1 MMLRRTLLLIA
12 LSAVLFAPFA
22 RAQTP
27 ADDTFFDSRGVK
39 IRYVDVG
46 RGEPVVLIH
55 GFSSS
60 LDANWRQTK
69 VIDALA
75 KDFRVVALDC
85 RGHGK
90 SDKPH
95 DAASYGLAMIDDV
108 TRLLDH
114 LGIAKA
120 HIVGYSMGGAIAG
133 KFITAHPDRVIS
145 ASFGGSAPR
154 LGWNAQAE
162 RDSNELAESLEHGQ
176 GMRPLI
182 LRLAPPN
189 EPKPS
194 DEAIEQQSRAIIGR
208 NDPLALAAVQRGNK
222 EQTVT
227 LADVRALR
235 MPLLAVI
242 GSADPIKAGVDA
254 FKTIKP
260 DLKVVVI
267 EGATHS
273 GVRGAPGRPEFAE
286 AVHDFI
292 AAHRSVK
299 RSAGL

>member
-1 MMLRRTLLLIA
+1 MMLRRTLLLVV
-12 LSAVLFAPFA
+12 AVATLFVPAA

-27 ADDTFFDSRGVK
+27 VEDKYFDSKGVK

-46 RGEPVVLIH
+46 RGEPAVLIH

-60 LDANWRQTK
+60 LEANWSRT
-69 VIDALA
+69 IEALA

-95 DAASYGLAMIDDV
+95 DAASYGIQMIEDV
-108 TRLLDH
+108 ARLMDH
-114 LGIAKA
+114 LNIPKA
-120 HIVGYSMGGAIAG
+120 HIVGYSMGGAITG
-133 KFITAHPDRVIS
+133 KFITTHPDRVIS
-145 ASFGGSAPR
+145 AVFGGSAPR
-154 LGWNAQAE
+154 MGWPPQAE
-162 RDSNELAESLEHGQ
+162 RDSNELAESLEQGK

-189 EPKPS
+189 EAKPS
-194 DEAIEQQSRAIIGR
+194 DEVIDQQSRASLGR

-227 LADVRALR
+227 LAEVRALR

-254 FKTIKP
+254 FKKIKA
-260 DLKVVVI
+260 DLTVVVI

-273 GVRGAPGRPEFAE
+273 GVRGAPARPEFAA
-286 AVHDFI
+286 AVHDFL
-292 AAHRSVK
+292 AAHR
-299 RSAGL
+299 LTM

>member
-1 MMLRRTLLLIA
+1 MMLRRTALVLIA
-12 LSAVLFAPFA
+12 SATAFAPIA
-22 RAQTP
+22 RAQTA
-27 ADDTFFDSRGVK
+27 ADDKFFDSRGVK

-60 LDANWRQTK
+60 LDANWGQTK

-75 KDFRVVALDC
+75 KDFRVVAFDV

-95 DAASYGLAMIDDV
+95 DVASYGLAVVEDV
-108 TRLLDH
+108 TRLMDH

-120 HIVGYSMGGAIAG
+120 HIVGYSMGGAVTG
-133 KFITAHPDRVIS
+133 KFITMHPDRVIT
-145 ASFGGSAPR
+145 AVFGGSAPR
-154 LGWNAQAE
+154 LGWPAQAE
-162 RDSNELAESLEHGQ
+162 RDSNALAESLEQGH

-194 DEAIEQQSRAIIGR
+194 DEAIERESRVIMGR
-208 NDPLALAAVQRGNK
+208 NDPLALAAVQRGNR
-222 EQTVT
+222 EQAVT
-227 LADVRALR
+227 LAEVRALR
-235 MPLLAVI
+235 MPLLAVV

-254 FKTIKP
+254 FKLIKS
-260 DLKVVVI
+260 DLNVVVI
-267 EGATHS
+267 DGATHS
-273 GVRGAPGRPEFAE
+273 STRGAPGRREFA
-286 AVHDFI
+286 AAIHDFI
-292 AAHRSVK
+292 AAHRSASD
-299 RSAGL
+299 R

>member
-1 MMLRRTLLLIA
+1 MFRRSFLLFV
-12 LSAVLFAPFA
+12 LSAVVSAPQVQ
-22 RAQTP
+22 AQTP
-27 ADDTFFDSRGVK
+27 VEDKYFDSKGVK

-60 LDANWRQTK
+60 LDANWSKT
-69 VIDALA
+69 IEALA
-75 KDFRVVALDC
+75 KDFRVVAFDC

-95 DAASYGLAMIDDV
+95 DAASYGIQMIEDV
-108 TRLLDH
+108 ARLMDH
-114 LGIAKA
+114 LTIPKA
-120 HIVGYSMGGAIAG
+120 HIVGYSMGGAITG

-145 ASFGGSAPR
+145 AVFGGSAPR
-154 LGWNAQAE
+154 LGWTPQAE
-162 RDSNELAESLEHGQ
+162 RDSNELAESLEQGK

-194 DEAIEQQSRAIIGR
+194 DEVIDQQSRASIGR

-227 LADVRALR
+227 LAEVRALR

-267 EGATHS
+267 DGATHS
-273 GVRGAPGRPEFAE
+273 GARGAPGRPEFAA
-286 AVHDFI
+286 AVHDFL
-292 AAHRSVK
+292 AAHRSAQESPV
-299 RSAGL
+299 R